1 MKLGTMS
8 GAQQGIMLSDLLR
21 DYHQDRSQLDPPA
34 RGLRTPMN
42 TASASYMGLLELTV
56 KERIRR
62 IVEGHNHHPAQKI
75 LRRHL
80 EIYPD
85 TKYKA
90 VVTLAILHCGDVY
103 DFLSHYYG
111 LNPLPAIP
119 IGPTNESAEPVG
131 WVLSAPASS
140 SFQTLATAW
149 HAHGTHSAI

>member
-1 MKLGTMS
+1 M
-8 GAQQGIMLSDLLR
+8 
-21 DYHQDRSQLDPPA
+21 
-34 RGLRTPMN
+34 
-42 TASASYMGLLELTV
+42 

-90 VVTLAILHCGDVY
+90 VVTLAILHCGDVF

-149 HAHGTHSAI
+149 HAHGTHSAIVNRWRHRIGIPILWWRSPRLPGGVTHHRYQSSQSQLRFPSPRPPQSDRQTRAG